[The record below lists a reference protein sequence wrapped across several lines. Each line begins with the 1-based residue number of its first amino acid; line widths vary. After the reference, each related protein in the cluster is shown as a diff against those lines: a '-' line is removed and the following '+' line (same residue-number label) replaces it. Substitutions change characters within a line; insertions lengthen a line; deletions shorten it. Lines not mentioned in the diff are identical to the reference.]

1 MRNRQ
6 ITLATTEQMK
16 DRLLVVGV
24 PLSEKMEDHFDS
36 HLHDLFGQLMSPE
49 DVVAKV
55 INAINAYIAIA
66 SDDSY
71 QEGDPYQEFL
81 RGVITPQLKQELCD
95 AAFAY
100 IRALVIDPKA
110 QTNITNIFVVAY
122 QSKFHEFRTALAD
135 QGRLA

>member
-1 MRNRQ
+1 MSKQ
-6 ITLATTEQMK
+6 ISLASKEAMEGQLFGV
-16 DRLLVVGV
+16 RLSDNLK
-24 PLSEKMEDHFDS
+24 PHFDS
-36 HLHDLFGQLMSPE
+36 CLQCLSGQRMSPE
-49 DVVAKV
+49 GVVAKV
-55 INAINAYIAIA
+55 IDAINAYIAIA

-122 QSKFHEFRTALAD
+122 QSKFHEFRTALAAK
-135 QGRLA
+135 GRLA